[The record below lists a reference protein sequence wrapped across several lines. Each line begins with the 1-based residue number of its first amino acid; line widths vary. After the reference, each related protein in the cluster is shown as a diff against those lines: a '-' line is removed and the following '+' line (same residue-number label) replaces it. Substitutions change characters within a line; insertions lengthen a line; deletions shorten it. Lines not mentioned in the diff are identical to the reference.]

1 MEIVVSSAFILK
13 LRYLSQACRDAV
25 AKEAREI
32 IALVPVVLM
41 RARTMAPST
50 GVDLIT
56 RNHVLEAALMG

>member
-1 MEIVVSSAFILK
+1 M
-13 LRYLSQACRDAV
+13 V

-56 RNHVLEAALMG
+56 GESRARGGINGLASMIAVCRVA